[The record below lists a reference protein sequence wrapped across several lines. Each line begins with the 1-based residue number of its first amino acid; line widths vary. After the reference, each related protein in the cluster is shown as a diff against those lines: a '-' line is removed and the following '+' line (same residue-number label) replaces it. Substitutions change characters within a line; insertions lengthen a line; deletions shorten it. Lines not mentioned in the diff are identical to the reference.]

1 MRFNEQLKA
10 NDVVD
15 YVSVNYLYT
24 RCHEVISQM
33 CDPQLKIISEHYP
46 ELIEIA
52 KKVGESNG
60 LRTAFLRESDEI
72 TTEQD

>member
-1 MRFNEQLKA
+1 MRLNEQLKS
-10 NDVVD
+10 NDIVD

-24 RCHEVISQM
+24 RCHEIISQM
-33 CDPQLKIISEHYP
+33 CDPQLKIISQHYP

-60 LRTAFLRESDEI
+60 LRTTFLKEVNE
-72 TTEQD
+72 TATK